1 MPRQSLPQIVLVA
14 HNLRSLHN
22 VGAIFR
28 TADGCGVSRV
38 YLTGY
43 SGTPPRDMITKTALG
58 AELAMPWEYHRAV
71 IPLLRKLRKA
81 GYTVLAL
88 ERAPKARLLPTL
100 RPGFPVALVVGN
112 EVTGLSPA
120 VLQAADE
127 VVAIPMLGV
136 KASYNVS
143 VAAGMALYALR
154 FARRPRARS

>member
-1 MPRQSLPQIVLVA
+1 MSRQPLPAIVVVA

-28 TADGCGVSRV
+28 TADGCGASRV

-43 SGTPPRDMITKTALG
+43 TGTPPRDMISKTALG
-58 AELAMPWEYHRAV
+58 AELAVPWEYHRQV

-81 GYTVLAL
+81 GYQVLAL
-88 ERAPKARLLPTL
+88 ECAPNAASLPEF
-100 RPGFPVALVVGN
+100 RPKYPVALVVGN

-120 VLQAADE
+120 ILRAAHRTI
-127 VVAIPMLGV
+127 AIPMLGV

-154 FARRPRARS
+154 YGPKAQKS